1 MQTANQKLLQSELH
15 TLLDTISIDP
25 RHLAPIRRASLAS
38 NEGIETIES
47 CLLRLYKSLTTIDPA
62 IKQSNG
68 SKTFQATPTSEQA
81 SELSS
86 MQAVQERKEAYIGE
100 SMLFLDLFQQHMDMA
115 FAHAFRG
122 VEDVLD
128 RRKGSSPTGTTGI
141 DIGVYGSIRSSL
153 WIYSP
158 LVLFA
163 KEVSTTAWTSI
174 LQTYQSRANMIYR
187 KDMEN
192 NPSAWMALARKPTGE
207 EDDILFSSYH
217 EKDADGIS
225 GTARKLT
232 VKRSQTL
239 ARSLRSATG
248 DKFPTAD
255 KLQAGKLH
263 PAEAFASSLDET
275 IPVIFREQNFIV
287 DFFQASS
294 MTNLDFEDAIKV
306 PLGRRKGSD
315 LAQRKPFEADRA
327 LAKQVLDI
335 MEGIFGFWTKSL
347 DNMIRKTTK
356 CDRL

>member
-15 TLLDTISIDP
+15 SLLETISIDR
-25 RHLAPIRRASLAS
+25 RHLAPLRRASLAS
-38 NEGIETIES
+38 SDGIETIES

-68 SKTFQATPTSEQA
+68 SKTFQATPISDQT

-100 SMLFLDLFQQHMDMA
+100 SMLFLDLFQQHMDTT

-122 VEDVLD
+122 IEDIID
-128 RRKGSSPTGTTGI
+128 RRTGGSPIGTTGI
-141 DIGVYGSIRSSL
+141 DIGAYDSIRSSL

-163 KEVSTTAWTSI
+163 KEVSTTAWTTI
-174 LQTYQSRANMIYR
+174 LQSYQSRANNVFR
-187 KDMEN
+187 KDMES

-217 EKDADGIS
+217 ERDADGIS

-248 DKFPTAD
+248 DKISTVD
-255 KLQAGKLH
+255 RSQTGKLH

-275 IPVIFREQNFIV
+275 IPAIFREQNFIV
-287 DFFQASS
+287 DFFHASS
-294 MTNLDFEDAIKV
+294 VTNIDFEDAIKV
-306 PLGRRKGSD
+306 PSEKRKGSD
-315 LAQRKPFEADRA
+315 LAQRKLFEADRA
-327 LAKQVLDI
+327 LAKQVFDV

-347 DNMIRKTTK
+347 DIMIKRTTK